1 MLPAPEEQFR
11 KGKNFLNKDKLQR
24 ATRAFEKAY
33 KADKENPRY
42 MSYYGMC
49 AAMERGETGL
59 GLELCT
65 KAIKKEFFR
74 SEFYVNLG
82 KVYIAAGNKK
92 GAIAVIKKGFK
103 HDPESEELNQ
113 MLIILGV
120 RKRAII
126 PFLKRS
132 NPLNRFLGIL
142 FRRTIPNL
150 FGRKKPIGEEGSIW

>member
-1 MLPAPEEQFR
+1 
-11 KGKNFLNKDKLQR
+11 LNKDKLER
-24 ATRAFEKAY
+24 AIKAFEKAY
-33 KADKENPRY
+33 KADRDNPSY

-49 AAMERGETGL
+49 AAMERGEMGL

-65 KAIKKEFFR
+65 RAIKKEFFR
-74 SEFYVNLG
+74 TEFYVNLG

-103 HDPESEELNQ
+103 HDPENEELNQ
-113 MLIILGV
+113 MLIMLGV

-126 PFLKRS
+126 PLLKRS
-132 NPLNRFLGIL
+132 NPLNKFLGIL

-150 FGRKKPIGEEGSIW
+150 LGRKRPIREEGDMW

>member
-1 MLPAPEEQFR
+1 MLPNPEEQFR
-11 KGKNFLNKDKLQR
+11 KGKKFLNKDKLER
-24 ATRAFEKAY
+24 AIKAFEKAY
-33 KADKENPRY
+33 KADRDNPSY

-49 AAMERGETGL
+49 AAMERGEMGL

-65 KAIKKEFFR
+65 RAIKKEFFR
-74 SEFYVNLG
+74 TEFYVNLG

-103 HDPESEELNQ
+103 HDPENEGLNQ
-113 MLIILGV
+113 MLIMLGV

-126 PFLKRS
+126 PLLKRS
-132 NPLNRFLGIL
+132 NPLNKFLGIL

-150 FGRKKPIGEEGSIW
+150 LGRKRPIREEGDMW